1 MAASVTKALS
11 HDASSGERNV
21 TGVHGSVKGN
31 NNSVNGAWKCKGYAQ
46 KCNRCTAS

>member
-21 TGVHGSVKGN
+21 TGVHGSVMGN
-31 NNSVNGAWKCKGYAQ
+31 NNSVTGGMEMQ
-46 KCNRCTAS
+46 G